1 MKILISGI
9 AGRMGQELLKEIEES
24 DDFIA
29 CAGYDKI
36 KCNNRIPVYDN
47 IEKIK
52 EKPDVI
58 IDFSNPSATFNILKY
73 AKENIIPIVIATTG
87 NLIRGEKRRC
97 ALRISPAA
105 DTIRTYPF
113 PRIREKYLAYPA
125 L

>member
-36 KCNNRIPVYDN
+36 KCNYRIPVYDN

-73 AKENIIPIVIATTG
+73 AK
-87 NLIRGEKRRC
+87 
-97 ALRISPAA
+97 
-105 DTIRTYPF
+105 
-113 PRIREKYLAYPA
+113 
-125 L
+125 

>member
-87 NLIRGEKRRC
+87 FNDSETKI
-97 ALRISPAA
+97 IN
-105 DTIRTYPF
+105 
-113 PRIREKYLAYPA
+113 
-125 L
+125 